1 VVIQQ
6 FIFERGL
13 SERGHLILAHY
24 VLHLS
29 RDVLM
34 LFDTLHHT
42 VQGGEVI
49 CVQGEL
55 RVHVC
60 TQLHRPSAFTL
71 GHKVVI
77 VA

>member
-1 VVIQQ
+1 
-6 FIFERGL
+6 
-13 SERGHLILAHY
+13 
-24 VLHLS
+24 
-29 RDVLM
+29 
-34 LFDTLHHT
+34 
-42 VQGGEVI
+42 
-49 CVQGEL
+49 VQGEL